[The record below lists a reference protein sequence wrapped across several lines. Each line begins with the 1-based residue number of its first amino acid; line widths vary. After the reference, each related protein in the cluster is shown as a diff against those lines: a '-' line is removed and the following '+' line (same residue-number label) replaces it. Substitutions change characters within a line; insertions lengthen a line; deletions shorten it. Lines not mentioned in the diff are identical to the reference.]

1 MSKKEFI
8 SNIIWLGGLII
19 VLFVVRRFV
28 MSPVAVS
35 GDSMVPTLED
45 RQRVIQ
51 FKMSEIKR
59 FDIVTFPAPDQPD
72 QNYIKRVIGLPGDSL
87 SFKNDELYING
98 EKINESYLDDVKS
111 DMQDGVVYTAYRT
124 SDGEMLTD
132 FTLMDIESVRVD
144 VIPEGK
150 VFVLGDNRPISK
162 DSRYIGLIDLE
173 DITGDVKFRFWPIF
187 IKDEDSGKLDIK
199 IGTLD

>member
-8 SNIIWLGGLII
+8 SNVIWFGGLII
-19 VLFVVRRFV
+19 VLFMVRHFV
-28 MSPVAVS
+28 MSPVSVS
-35 GDSMVPTLED
+35 GDSMLPTLED

-87 SFKNDELYING
+87 FFKNDELYING
-98 EKINESYLDDVKS
+98 EKIDETYLDDVKTEL
-111 DMQDGVVYTAYRT
+111 QEGIVYTTYRT
-124 SDGEMLTD
+124 SDGRMLTD
-132 FTLMDIESVRVD
+132 FSLMDIEGVGVD

-173 DITGDVKFRFWPIF
+173 DITGDVKFRFWPVFTRDAETNKI
-187 IKDEDSGKLDIK
+187 DVK